1 MSEWSCWTGKIINFY
16 FFFPLLTHFCNKF
29 YFLFFSSIKVCWV
42 PLWYSRLRI
51 LNCNCSGL
59 GNCCGLAS
67 IPGSELLHALGM
79 AQKKGHFL
87 TKMKKMHEWM
97 NEGLKNERMNE
108 CVTEWR
114 VLVIHFHHMK
124 EGMNECVNEWRVW
137 VIPF

>member
-1 MSEWSCWTGKIINFY
+1 
-16 FFFPLLTHFCNKF
+16 
-29 YFLFFSSIKVCWV
+29 
-42 PLWYSRLRI
+42 
-51 LNCNCSGL
+51 
-59 GNCCGLAS
+59 
-67 IPGSELLHALGM
+67 
-79 AQKKGHFL
+79 
-87 TKMKKMHEWM
+87 M